1 MRVSEVILEA
11 EIIFL
16 RMQPTNMRAIM
27 FRRFC
32 GFSAIGSRRMYPIAV
47 NEGEGLKISQS
58 ADIYHTYTTRNVL
71 AYQMTDA
78 LQKLHTNA
86 ILCRVALQATRMR
99 HYSFA
104 TPQYANAFG
113 GLPTHDSEGL
123 RMATIKYLEKFDK
136 KLWFDDP
143 MQTIIDGTPCG
154 GKMVDTTDAAG
165 RVNGKQLI
173 ADDAVMSKLLKS
185 LQALTDAA
193 QNPLSPEV
201 LLDYTTKV
209 RAVEAILLSHPVAS
223 QLVGEKF

>member
-1 MRVSEVILEA
+1 
-11 EIIFL
+11 
-16 RMQPTNMRAIM
+16 
-27 FRRFC
+27 
-32 GFSAIGSRRMYPIAV
+32 
-47 NEGEGLKISQS
+47 
-58 ADIYHTYTTRNVL
+58 
-71 AYQMTDA
+71 MTVA
-78 LQKLHTNA
+78 LQKLSHTKLSHTNA
-86 ILCRVALQATRMR
+86 LLGRVALQATLMR

-104 TPQYANAFG
+104 TPQYDNAFG

-165 RVNGKQLI
+165 IVNGKQLI
-173 ADDAVMSKLLKS
+173 ADDAVMSKLLRS

-193 QNPLSPEV
+193 QNPIIPEV

-209 RAVEAILLSHPVAS
+209 RKVEATLLSHPVAS
-223 QLVGEKF
+223 QLVGKKF

>member
-1 MRVSEVILEA
+1 MFSE
-11 EIIFL
+11 
-16 RMQPTNMRAIM
+16 
-27 FRRFC
+27 
-32 GFSAIGSRRMYPIAV
+32 SAA
-47 NEGEGLKISQS
+47 GLQISQP
-58 ADIYHTYTTRNVL
+58 ADIDHTYATRHVR
-71 AYQMTDA
+71 AYQMTVA
-78 LQKLHTNA
+78 LQKLSLLSHRNA
-86 ILCRVALQATRMR
+86 NLNLGRVAVTQMR

-104 TPQYANAFG
+104 TPQYANTFG

-123 RMATIKYLEKFDK
+123 RMATIKYLEKFDR

-143 MQTIIDGTPCG
+143 MQTMIDGTPCG
-154 GKMVDTTDAAG
+154 GKIVDTTDAAG

-223 QLVGEKF
+223 QLVGETF

>member
-1 MRVSEVILEA
+1 MA
-11 EIIFL
+11 
-16 RMQPTNMRAIM
+16 
-27 FRRFC
+27 
-32 GFSAIGSRRMYPIAV
+32 
-47 NEGEGLKISQS
+47 NEGGLQGLQISQP

-71 AYQMTDA
+71 AYQMTA
-78 LQKLHTNA
+78 ELQKLSRTNA
-86 ILCRVALQATRMR
+86 ILGRVALQATRMR

-104 TPQYANAFG
+104 TPQYDNAFG

-154 GKMVDTTDAAG
+154 GKIVDTTDAAG

-209 RAVEAILLSHPVAS
+209 RAAEAILLSHPVAS